1 MFTRKKFIQHSA
13 LATAGLSLLD
23 FMQPLQA
30 AEFNQHLKRISILE
44 PNAVA
49 EDEDFWNLIREQYTV
64 SPNVINLNNGGVS
77 PQPKPVQDAHI
88 RFYQY
93 CNEAPSYYMWRI
105 LDQGREPLRAKLAE
119 LAGCSPEE
127 IAINRNTT
135 EGLNTIIFGLNLKAG
150 DEVVLCKY
158 DYPNMM
164 NAWKQREKR
173 DGIKLNWVD
182 FDLPVESDDVFVQ
195 KFSDAITPKT
205 KIVHIT
211 HIVNWTGQIMPARKI
226 ADMAHKKGCEV
237 IVDASHS
244 FAHIDYKIPD
254 LDCDYYATSL
264 HKWLCAPFGTG
275 FMYIKKEKIKNVWA
289 LLSAPVPD
297 ADNIG
302 KFESIGTRSFAAEMA
317 VGNAIDFQY
326 LVGNKRKEDRLRFL
340 KNYWC
345 NKAMKIPGFK
355 LYTSL
360 KDNYSCAIAN
370 FTIEGWKPEDIDTKL
385 FEKKKIHCTTINH
398 EKVHGVR
405 VTPHVYTSLRDL
417 DRLVEG
423 IAEIAAMEPPGKPA
437 DKK

>member
-1 MFTRKKFIQHSA
+1 MYTRKKFIQHSA
-13 LATAGLSLLD
+13 LATTGLSLLE
-23 FMQPLQA
+23 FMQPVQA
-30 AEFNQHLKRISILE
+30 AEFNEHLKRVSVLE

-49 EDEDFWNLIREQYTV
+49 GDEDFWNFIREQYTV
-64 SPNVINLNNGGVS
+64 SPNIINLNNGGVS

-105 LDQGREPLRAKLAE
+105 LDQGREPLRTKLAE
-119 LAGCSPEE
+119 LAGCLPEE

-150 DEVVLCKY
+150 DEVVLSKY

-173 DGIKLNWVD
+173 DGIKLIWVD
-182 FDLPVESDDVFVQ
+182 FDLPVESDEVFVE
-195 KFSDAITPKT
+195 KFSNAITDKT

-211 HIVNWTGQIMPARKI
+211 HMINWTGQIMPARKVT
-226 ADMAHKKGCEV
+226 DMAHKKGCEV

-317 VGNAIDFQY
+317 IGNAIDFQY

-345 NKAMKIPGFK
+345 NKVLKIPKVK

-370 FTIEGWKPEDIDTKL
+370 FTIEGWKPEDIDAKL

-398 EKVHGVR
+398 ENVHGVR
-405 VTPHVYTSLRDL
+405 ITPHVYTTLRDL

-423 IAEIAAMEPPGKPA
+423 ITEIAKMEMPNK
-437 DKK
+437 

>member
-1 MFTRKKFIQHSA
+1 MISRKAFLQRTA
-13 LATAGLSLLD
+13 LATAGISLLD
-23 FMQPLQA
+23 FLEPAQAEAFSRHLERISNTDPAQA
-30 AEFNQHLKRISILE
+30 AQ
-44 PNAVA
+44 
-49 EDEDFWNLIREQYTV
+49 DEDFWNFIREQYTT
-64 SPNVINLNNGGVS
+64 SPTIINLNNGGVS

-93 CNEAPSYYMWRI
+93 CNEAPSYYMWRV
-105 LDQGREPLRAKLAE
+105 LDQGREPLREKLAQ
-119 LAGCSPEE
+119 LAGCLPEE

-150 DEVVLCKY
+150 DEVVLSKY

-182 FDLPVESDDVFVQ
+182 LDMPVESDEVFIE
-195 KFSDAITPKT
+195 KFGNAITPKT

-211 HIVNWTGQIMPARKI
+211 HMVNWTGQIMPARKI
-226 ADMAHKKGCEV
+226 ADLAHRRGCEV

-244 FAHIDYKIPD
+244 FVHIDYKIPD

-302 KFESIGTRSFAAEMA
+302 KFESLGTRSFAAEMA
-317 VGNAIDFQY
+317 IGNAIDFQY
-326 LVGNKRKEDRLRFL
+326 LVGNKRKEERLRFL

-345 NKAMKIPGFK
+345 EKVAHLPRVK

-360 KDNYSCAIAN
+360 KPQYSCAIAT
-370 FTIEGWKPEDIDTKL
+370 FGIEGWQTTDIDAYL
-385 FEKKKIHCTTINH
+385 FDKKKIHTTGINH
-398 EKVHGVR
+398 EGVHGIR
-405 VTPHVYTSLRDL
+405 ITPHIYTSLRDL
-417 DRLVEG
+417 DKLVDA
-423 IAEIAAMEPPGKPA
+423 IHDMAATEPP
-437 DKK
+437 KKEK